1 MAIKKAIS
9 ILLKVL
15 ITIPLFLCL
24 LCCFLPWVSHPALWW
39 ISMLGLA
46 YPFLL
51 AYLIIFLIVLAF
63 KRSKLFW
70 LGLVLLLISTQQ
82 IFSLLGFS
90 LSGDQSTTTP
100 AFKVISWNV
109 SRWDERNKE
118 KRGGESY
125 RKKMF
130 AFIEQENADVLCLQE
145 FFECHDPKYFES
157 NIPALKK
164 LGYPY
169 YHFYPSFELFNG
181 SFQYGLAIFSKHPIL
196 ESKSFPNAAKIHSE
210 GLVYVDIN
218 INGKILRVFNSHLES
233 PGLGKNDL
241 GKEGQAKLNRT
252 VFQKVK
258 NAYQYRNI
266 QAELAIKEIKASTVP
281 TIHATDLG
289 DVPNSYAY
297 FTVKGEMNDLFL
309 KKGLGLGATYRFI
322 APTVRIDYLFASKQL
337 TINKFQ
343 VVDLPYSDHRP
354 LVGVFSIN

>member
-1 MAIKKAIS
+1 M
-9 ILLKVL
+9 
-15 ITIPLFLCL
+15 
-24 LCCFLPWVSHPALWW
+24 
-39 ISMLGLA
+39 
-46 YPFLL
+46 
-51 AYLIIFLIVLAF
+51 
-63 KRSKLFW
+63 
-70 LGLVLLLISTQQ
+70 
-82 IFSLLGFS
+82 
-90 LSGDQSTTTP
+90 
-100 AFKVISWNV
+100 
-109 SRWDERNKE
+109 
-118 KRGGESY
+118 
-125 RKKMF
+125 
-130 AFIEQENADVLCLQE
+130 
-145 FFECHDPKYFES
+145 
-157 NIPALKK
+157 
-164 LGYPY
+164 
-169 YHFYPSFELFNG
+169 
-181 SFQYGLAIFSKHPIL
+181 
-196 ESKSFPNAAKIHSE
+196 
-210 GLVYVDIN
+210 
-218 INGKILRVFNSHLES
+218 ES